1 VTNKPG
7 RPERQPDEGRSSRRA
22 EMELVVKQTELGSGS
37 GPLGV
42 R

>member
-7 RPERQPDEGRSSRRA
+7 RPERQPDERRSSRRA